1 MILNFINYKLFLLKK
16 SMRKISF
23 IFLFSVLQVTVL
35 SQKVE
40 TGFYASYSFSI
51 QNSFIGMQQKTVN
64 GNLLSISNIRGS
76 LASGLNYGI
85 FTHLNIHEH
94 VKLVLSYNF
103 LNSSNTLFS
112 TIEEENSVSELTGKA
127 KQESFSPGFIF
138 HFPMKKI
145 TFFSKNCLIIPLKT
159 RSEFSKIQVDK
170 NSQEIYRQLESIDY
184 AFNFGF
190 KNAIGSEI
198 QVNKSFK
205 IAISLESSI
214 LNLSS
219 KFSEIIFASSN
230 GQETTNSLTTYGKK
244 TDYFNNLN
252 NFSNNEDY
260 NEMYD
265 LNKNKEELSFSHNFS
280 NFETRISLI
289 YVFQNKKIEKK

>member
-1 MILNFINYKLFLLKK
+1 MQ
-16 SMRKISF
+16 KISF
-23 IFLFSVLQVTVL
+23 IFLFSLIQFTIL
-35 SQKVE
+35 AQKVE
-40 TGFYASYSFSI
+40 TGLYTSYSFSI
-51 QNSFIGMQQKTVN
+51 QNSFIGIQQKTIN
-64 GNLLSISNIRGS
+64 GSLLSVSNIRGS
-76 LASGLNYGI
+76 LASGLNYGF
-85 FTHLNIHEH
+85 FTNLNVHENA
-94 VKLVLSYNF
+94 KLVLSYNF

-112 TIEEENSVSELTGKA
+112 TIEEENNVTKLIGKA
-127 KQESFSPGFIF
+127 KQETFSPGFIF

-145 TFFSKNCLIIPLKT
+145 TFFTKNCVIIPLKT
-159 RSEFSKIQVDK
+159 KSEFTKIQVDE
-170 NSQEIYRQLESIDY
+170 NSQEIYRQLETIDY

-198 QVNKSFK
+198 QLNKSFK
-205 IAISLESSI
+205 ISLSLESSI
-214 LNLSS
+214 LNLRS

-230 GQETTNSLTTYGKK
+230 GQEITNSLTDYEKK

-265 LNKNKEELSFSHNFS
+265 LNKNKEELSFSHSFS

-289 YVFQNKKIEKK
+289 YIFQNKKIEKK